1 MKKKIFMLLA
11 MVMTVMTASADIV
24 GYKLTAVKTTDDKG
38 TISFMIGQEAVEYA
52 EAGKTVTVKIEAESG
67 YAAKAITVKA
77 VATWEAAKG
86 RRRSG
91 SIDVLDAIETTKVKL
106 NEYTFVM
113 PDADVE
119 VSAEYTFCAPV
130 DAEEDKEGG
139 KDVDNVVIEFDI
151 DDTKTEIVGG
161 KKVVHATVTHIE
173 VPTQNDA
180 SASDKKEITVTVPGK
195 ITLPD
200 GTIVIVDVITKDA
213 LQTPEGSNAV
223 VTTVIIG
230 ESDTPIIIED
240 GAGSPNGTPIN
251 FVVPLSMLD
260 DYALM
265 PALKKNFEAEKI
277 SALVTAPNEYWTFS
291 CGVDVEL
298 PVGINAYTCYIP
310 NGVEVKITQIPET
323 LLKVGGKRVILAN
336 NGVLIGCVNE
346 KGGDTYEVKANP
358 GHQLSGDKVAT
369 DDAKSYGEDNWLVP
383 VIKNKNYSAE
393 EYLVLKDN
401 EFHLMEANDSET
413 PACKALLK
421 VPADIMEAFK
431 KSIEN
436 E

>member
-38 TISFMIGQEAVEYA
+38 TLSFMIGQEAVEYA

-77 VATWEAAKG
+77 VATWEAAKA
-86 RRRSG
+86 RRTRSG
-91 SIDVLDAIETTKVKL
+91 SIALLDAIETEKVKL

-251 FVVPLSMLD
+251 FVVPLDMLG
-260 DYALM
+260 DYSTQ
-265 PALKKNFEAEKI
+265 PGLKDNVDAGKV
-277 SALVTAPNEYWTFS
+277 SALAYPKNKFWTFA
-291 CGVDVEL
+291 CGVDVDL
-298 PVGINAYTCYIP
+298 PDGVDAYTCYITAS
-310 NGVEVKITQIPET
+310 GDVKINLIQDDE
-323 LLKVGGKRVILAN
+323 LLVDGRRTIKHN
-336 NGVLIGCVNE
+336 NGVLLCNNSE
-346 KGGDTYEVKANP
+346 KGGTYEMIGRLNGLMIATP
-358 GHQLSGDKVAT
+358 ATGDAQ
-369 DDAKSYGEDNWLVP
+369 DYADNWLEP
-383 VIKNKNYSAE
+383 VIRKHNYPAG
-393 EYLVLKDN
+393 EYLVLKNN
-401 EFHLMEANDSET
+401 EFHEILENTSLT
-413 PACKALLK
+413 PACKALLRK
-421 VPADIMEAFK
+421 TAPTVSSARKM
-431 KSIEN
+431 SIN
-436 E
+436 K